1 LSLSGTRNATTHHH
15 LRFDRTPLHTPETV
29 SVMGTP
35 AFMDFVESIQSNGV
49 PVEYRPMGEGTTRK
63 Q

>member
-1 LSLSGTRNATTHHH
+1 

-29 SVMGTP
+29 SVMGTA
-35 AFMDFVESIQSNGV
+35 AFMDFVESIQSDGV
-49 PVEYRPMGEGTTRK
+49 PVEYRPVGEGTTRK